1 MLPEANW
8 GPRGADNV
16 KFLIATNPGEPP
28 GPLDKIAS
36 GGELSRLMLGLKVVL
51 TGAGAVETLIF
62 DEVDSGIG
70 GATAAA
76 VGERLARVAQSVQV
90 LVVTHSPQVAA
101 RGAAQMRVAKRIAAE
116 RAVTI
121 VEELHGEA
129 RREEIARM
137 LAGEFVTDAA
147 RDAARSLLA

>member
-1 MLPEANW
+1 
-8 GPRGADNV
+8 
-16 KFLIATNPGEPP
+16 
-28 GPLDKIAS
+28 
-36 GGELSRLMLGLKVVL
+36 
-51 TGAGAVETLIF
+51 
-62 DEVDSGIG
+62 
-70 GATAAA
+70 
-76 VGERLARVAQSVQV
+76 
-90 LVVTHSPQVAA
+90 
-101 RGAAQMRVAKRIAAE
+101 MRVAKRIAAE